1 MEQKK
6 NICLYVLKILKEHS
20 SEKHQLTQN
29 DILNYLKDYDIT
41 CDRKTISR
49 SLDYLTEYGYTII
62 RKSGGG
68 CYFVNDIFDVS
79 EMTFLIDCIFSS
91 PSIAQKQAESI
102 IDRLTDEYCIFDKN
116 KYKNIFKSNELIR
129 TDNKQI
135 FYSIDRINYA
145 IDNDKQ
151 ISFSYNLY
159 DKNKK
164 LVPRTDKKY
173 IINPYF
179 MVNSKGKYFL
189 VCNKDNYDA
198 LSNYRI
204 DYITD
209 IEVLDTPRKPIKNV
223 SKDVVNPVKYANEH
237 IYMFDGGAKPFK
249 LKLYN
254 ERMINEIIDWFGK
267 DVRFIEENGSLFA
280 IIKSN
285 EKALIYWAL
294 QYGEQV
300 SIEEPIETKAKITEI
315 IEGML
320 KKYRE

>member
-1 MEQKK
+1 MRKK
-6 NICLYVLKILKEHS
+6 
-20 SEKHQLTQN
+20 
-29 DILNYLKDYDIT
+29 
-41 CDRKTISR
+41 
-49 SLDYLTEYGYTII
+49 
-62 RKSGGG
+62 
-68 CYFVNDIFDVS
+68 
-79 EMTFLIDCIFSS
+79 IFSFTFILCLIIPCMFMLAGCGDNEDKLVTAPTQS
-91 PSIAQKQAESI
+91 YVISCLRDVPGITNTQAATESTDPNNLLNKPGGYYASI
-102 IDRLTDEYCIFDKN
+102 Y
-116 KYKNIFKSNELIR
+116 
-129 TDNKQI
+129 
-135 FYSIDRINYA
+135 
-145 IDNDKQ
+145 
-151 ISFSYNLY
+151 FSYNLY